1 MMDKGHTPARNN
13 GKFALK
19 LCLIAVGMF
28 VFAVGVLPPMYDV
41 ICEITGLNG
50 KTSDTAASSEDV
62 VVQEDRVI
70 TVQFLAKAD
79 PGMPWDFKP
88 NIRSIKVHP
97 GEIKLVDFHVRNRD
111 SAVIVGQAIPSVSP
125 ANATPHFKKTE
136 CFCFTQQEL
145 EGGASLDMPLI
156 FYVDPNLPKNVS
168 TITLSYT
175 LFNITDRV
183 TDRIAQDPTAVAAA
197 N

>member
-1 MMDKGHTPARNN
+1 MTEQGSTPKQNHTR
-13 GKFALK
+13 FAIK
-19 LCLIAVGMF
+19 LGLIAVSMF
-28 VFAVGVLPPMYDV
+28 VFAVGVMPPLYDV

-50 KTSDTAASSEDV
+50 KTSNEAVSAETA

-88 NIRSIKVHP
+88 NVRSIKIHP
-97 GEIKLVDFHVRNRD
+97 GEIKLVDYHVRNRE
-111 SAVIVGQAIPSVSP
+111 SVAIVGQAIPSVSP
-125 ANATPHFKKTE
+125 ASATAYFKKTE
-136 CFCFTQQEL
+136 CFCFTQQAL
-145 EGGASLDMPLI
+145 EGGASMDMPLI
-156 FYVDPNLPKNVS
+156 FYVDPDLPKNVS

-183 TDRIAQDPTAVAAA
+183 AQDPAALATAQ
-197 N
+197 